1 VYSWAERATHLM
13 APKEMEGD
21 NRRRRELAREAR
33 RANRSPSAEGVT
45 LGASKQ
51 QEHRQEKRR
60 AGPPPAG
67 RHKPEAGATRIP
79 ELGEPEQQWPSRPA
93 SGDGSTDAGAG
104 PRLRYREM
112 VGEVARL
119 TGDEF
124 QTARELTRAVVGVTA
139 RSLDEPD
146 GKRLMQTLPGELE
159 VARTLTG
166 PPERD
171 LTMFLREVGRLLE
184 RRPEEI
190 RIKVQAVFAVLGDAG
205 IDLPLP
211 PELGS
216 LAEPLPPDERTPSG
230 HPLALNDDEV
240 STALRDLPDWSGD
253 RHAMSRT
260 IELPADNL
268 DRVLPLIEGLRAETG
283 RSPHI
288 SRPAA
293 GTAMLTVYTAA
304 TGSVTEADV
313 ALAHRVDTAVDDAG
327 AGMAG

>member
-1 VYSWAERATHLM
+1 VYSWSQWATHLM

-51 QEHRQEKRR
+51 PEHRQEKRR
-60 AGPPPAG
+60 AGPVPAG
-67 RHKPEAGATRIP
+67 RHKPDPGAARIP
-79 ELGEPEQQWPSRPA
+79 ELGEPEQEWPRRA
-93 SGDGSTDAGAG
+93 SEDGSTDAGAG

-159 VARTLTG
+159 AGRTLSG

-190 RIKVQAVFAVLGDAG
+190 RIKVQAVFAVLDDAG
-205 IDLPLP
+205 VDVVLP
-211 PELGS
+211 PELRELG
-216 LAEPLPPDERTPSG
+216 EPLPADERTPAG
-230 HPLALNDDEV
+230 HPLPLSDEEVEAAL
-240 STALRDLPDWSGD
+240 ADLPDWSGD
-253 RHAMSRT
+253 RHAISRT
-260 IELPADNL
+260 IELPPDNL
-268 DRVLPLIEGLRAETG
+268 DRVLPLIEGVRAETG

-293 GTAMLTVYTAA
+293 GTATLTVYTTASG
-304 TGSVTEADV
+304 TVTEADV